1 MTKQTSILIGS
12 IAVLVA
18 GVALVGIGI
27 LAERSE
33 AWQLG
38 ALLVLGGAGML
49 GLKRSNSTKS
59 KLLLVAVA
67 CILSAGCSIRW
78 NGDGIFA
85 GLFAD
90 SIRVRMPGFELDAKD
105 TPPRVATTRR
115 AQ

>member
-1 MTKQTSILIGS
+1 MTKQTSILIGA

-18 GVALVGIGI
+18 GVALVVLGI

-59 KLLLVAVA
+59 KLLVIAVA
-67 CILSAGCSIRW
+67 CILAAGCSIRW

-85 GLFAD
+85 GVFAD
-90 SIRVRMPGFELDAKD
+90 SIRIRLPGVEVDAKD
-105 TPPRVATTRR
+105 APPRYATTRR